1 MAADKTKVWLIT
13 GCSTGFGREIALC
26 ALAQGE
32 RVAVTA
38 RRLESVA
45 DICRQFP
52 DRALALQLDITDPN
66 QRSAALRDTLDRF
79 GELDVLVNNA
89 GYTYVA
95 AIEEGE
101 EAEFRAMFETNFFA
115 TLEMT
120 RLVLPYFRE
129 RRRGRILNNSSQ
141 AGLMGN
147 PGTGFYSSSKYAL
160 EGLMEALTKEV
171 APFGI
176 QVVSVQPGAF
186 RTENCGRSLQRS
198 ACRVP
203 DYEDTVGQRLDMIAA
218 IDGRQPGD
226 PVRGAQIFVK
236 LGTMENPPAT
246 LILGAGVLQTYREKL
261 EGIQQHLQE
270 WESVSISADYPP
282 DETATKR

>member
-203 DYEDTVGQRLDMIAA
+203 DYEDTVG
-218 IDGRQPGD
+218 
-226 PVRGAQIFVK
+226 
-236 LGTMENPPAT
+236 
-246 LILGAGVLQTYREKL
+246 
-261 EGIQQHLQE
+261 
-270 WESVSISADYPP
+270 
-282 DETATKR
+282 